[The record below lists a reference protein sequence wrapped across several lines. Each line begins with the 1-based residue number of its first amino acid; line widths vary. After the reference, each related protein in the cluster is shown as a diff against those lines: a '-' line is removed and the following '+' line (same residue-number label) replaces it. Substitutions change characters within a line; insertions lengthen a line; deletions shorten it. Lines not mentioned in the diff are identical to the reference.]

1 VIREFGIRPLTSDL
15 KRMASYGGGR
25 QGKSFI
31 VTLGIGIFF
40 GFGFAYMI
48 LQSNGPL
55 NLPPPDASQQVIII
69 K

>member
-1 VIREFGIRPLTSDL
+1 
-15 KRMASYGGGR
+15 MASYGGGR

-69 K
+69 KWVNLLNLILKALFSVY